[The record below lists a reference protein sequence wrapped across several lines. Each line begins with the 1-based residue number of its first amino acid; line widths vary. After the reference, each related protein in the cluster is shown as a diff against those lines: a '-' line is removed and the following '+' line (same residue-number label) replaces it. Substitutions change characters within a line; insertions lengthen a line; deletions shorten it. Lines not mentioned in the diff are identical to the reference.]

1 MITDFV
7 CDKRIGA
14 VVLVIFYLLAGLTL
28 FTPIKIPS
36 IQSISSKQNNKINQ
50 TNKTFPIKNLIKSV
64 NVNHTNVINLSILI
78 PSKQNN
84 KSNQTNKTFPVKNLI
99 KSSETVNKVNHTNVI
114 NLSIL
119 IPIRLRDK
127 HLSFFTNYIRDYIQ
141 EYDKNIHLSSII
153 AIEQL

>member
-36 IQSISSKQNNKINQ
+36 IQSISSKQNNKI
-50 TNKTFPIKNLIKSV
+50 
-64 NVNHTNVINLSILI
+64 
-78 PSKQNN
+78 
-84 KSNQTNKTFPVKNLI
+84 NQTNKTFPVKNLI